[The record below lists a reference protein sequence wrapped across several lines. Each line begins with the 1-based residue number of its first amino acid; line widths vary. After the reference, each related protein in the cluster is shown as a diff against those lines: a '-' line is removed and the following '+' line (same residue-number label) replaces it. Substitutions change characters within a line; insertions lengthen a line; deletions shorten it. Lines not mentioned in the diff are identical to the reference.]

1 MRLKLTLFNPHTTPE
16 DVAGLLGEVTRVG
29 REAWLDRPAPPRT
42 VDAWSARAGAVA
54 AGRWFVV
61 GAGSGWVRL
70 KLILFNPHTTPED
83 VAGLL
88 GEVTRVGREAWHT
101 LR

>member
-1 MRLKLTLFNPHTTPE
+1 M
-16 DVAGLLGEVTRVG
+16 G
-29 REAWLDRPAPPRT
+29 
-42 VDAWSARAGAVA
+42 

-61 GAGSGWVRL
+61 GAGPGRVRL
-70 KLILFNPHTTPED
+70 KLTLLNPHTTPED